1 MTEKRGVFE
10 ELCVEIECESERK
23 LVDGCAAPSLARDVE
38 NRQRRRRPVAT
49 RLSSSGYLVA
59 NGRAE

>member
-23 LVDGCAAPSLARDVE
+23 LVDGRAVPLPAWDVA
-38 NRQRRRRPVAT
+38 QMK
-49 RLSSSGYLVA
+49 
-59 NGRAE
+59 